1 MLLPS
6 GGARSFSRSA
16 AAERLMNPVFI
27 VIDPERLHECMGN
40 GHIRNRLDLID
51 LEHAK
56 VGEPTMLMKWRAVGV
71 AHRRLRLPLAGREPL
86 SSRHATYRRVHRTCM
101 PTLAAKPH
109 SGPGWVQE
117 IKHDG
122 YRLIVRRDGLTVRL
136 FTRRGY
142 DWTDRYPVI
151 AAAGA
156 KLRVKSF
163 TLDGEAVVVGH
174 DGVAVFDALHRRHKA
189 SEALLYAFDLLER
202 TGRTCGPGHSATAR
216 RGWRGYWRG
225 RRPGSSTTSTP
236 RRMAPW
242 CSGTPAGSGS
252 KASCRSD

>member
-142 DWTDRYPVI
+142 DSDRYPVI

-163 TLDGEAVVVGH
+163 TLDGEAVGRT
-174 DGVAVFDALHRRHKA
+174 VA
-189 SEALLYAFDLLER
+189 DLLAHGFTNAMLDR
-202 TGRTCGPGHSATAR
+202 LARDGLATIQPGTIC
-216 RGWRGYWRG
+216 
-225 RRPGSSTTSTP
+225 TST
-236 RRMAPW
+236 RRITVIW
-242 CSGTPAGSGS
+242 VEITEAGQRALAYKRLVG
-252 KASCRSD
+252 